1 MPGTG
6 GVCAVLDYEVELM
19 AEYVAE
25 MATRVVM
32 PGSSVNITFRKFVS
46 QILTSTRLPTTTIL
60 LGMNYLAKRINV
72 MHAAG
77 QNNHT
82 EGEIWRMLTIGLMLG
97 SKFLD
102 DNTFQN
108 KSWSDVS
115 GIPVREL
122 NTMEYEWLSAIA
134 WGLYVNLDESQD
146 YTAWLANWQEWLVT
160 KKHHQQAQ
168 QQAQAARERLAA
180 LVPPIETEIARP
192 RNPYMQSTWHQ
203 QQVAEF
209 ERYERLS
216 SMKHNQ
222 APQPPAYRREQ
233 SAWAYPVAWPHSAPL
248 TPPDSGYGT
257 PEYVNSATSV
267 NSHYNEWFDR
277 AIDSNGNASRQY
289 QQPTAYNSF
298 HHTQAPRNHAAYPAY
313 YAGNNYGRSIWDH
326 PNPSV
331 ADCNC
336 VNCVGTHI
344 GAHNPSSYFAGNA
357 YGQPVVG

>member
-1 MPGTG
+1 M
-6 GVCAVLDYEVELM
+6 LDYEVELM
-19 AEYVAE
+19 AEYVSE

-32 PGSSVNITFRKFVS
+32 PRGSVNAAFRKFVS

-60 LGMNYLAKRINV
+60 LGMNYLAKRINL

-82 EGEIWRMLTIGLMLG
+82 EGEVWRMLTIALLLG

-108 KSWSDVS
+108 KSWSEVS
-115 GIPVREL
+115 GISVREL
-122 NTMEYEWLSAIA
+122 NNLEFEWLSAIN
-134 WGLYVNLDESQD
+134 WVLYVNLDESQD
-146 YTAWLANWQEWLVT
+146 YKAWLANWKEWLET
-160 KKHHQQAQ
+160 KKR
-168 QQAQAARERLAA
+168 QQAQASRERLAA
-180 LVPPIETEIARP
+180 LVTPIETDLARP
-192 RNPYMQSTWHQ
+192 RNPYLQTWHQ

-216 SMKHNQ
+216 SMKNNQ
-222 APQPPAYRREQ
+222 ASQPPAYRREQ
-233 SAWAYPVAWPHSAPL
+233 SAWPYAVAWPQSAPL

-267 NSHYNEWFDR
+267 NNHYTEWFDR
-277 AIDSNGNASRQY
+277 AIDCNGTVSRHY
-289 QQPTAYNSF
+289 HQPGAFSAF
-298 HHTQAPRNHAAYPAY
+298 HGNHVSRNHSNYPY
-313 YAGNNYGRSIWDH
+313 YNGSYHNIWEH
-326 PNPSV
+326 PSV

-336 VNCVGTHI
+336 VNCLGSHS
-344 GAHNPSSYFAGNA
+344 NQQPYFAGHA